1 MDDWQIAQEAA
12 IAAQKAAHA
21 ELANG
26 AVPVPA
32 APDGPLAGYT
42 RAQTL
47 DYLAQLIVCLRDMA
61 FLPNASGPGL
71 TILPG
76 TERVPLDEVT
86 AGNDPNNLGD
96 SYPAKIAQLT
106 EAGDYTD
113 DEIAE
118 AVERL
123 EANLEA
129 GVTLDPATAEHV

>member
-32 APDGPLAGYT
+32 APDGPLADYT

-47 DYLAQLIVCLRDMA
+47 DYLAQLIVVLEDGLH
-61 FLPNASGPGL
+61 LPNASGPGL

-76 TERVPLDEVT
+76 TPRNELTEDDAEDYT
-86 AGNDPNNLGD
+86 ET
-96 SYPAKIAQLT
+96 IATLT
-106 EAGDYTD
+106 EAGGYTKR
-113 DEIAE
+113 EIAE
-118 AVERL
+118 AVARL
-123 EANLEA
+123 RANLEA

>member
-12 IAAQKAAHA
+12 IEAQKAAHA

-32 APDGPLAGYT
+32 AADGPLAEYT

-47 DYLAQLIVCLRDMA
+47 DYLAQLIVVLEDG
-61 FLPNASGPGL
+61 FHLPNASGPGL

-76 TERVPLDEVT
+76 TERVPLDEDDAEDYT
-86 AGNDPNNLGD
+86 ET
-96 SYPAKIAQLT
+96 IATLT
-106 EAGDYTD
+106 EAGGYTKR
-113 DEIAE
+113 EIAE
-118 AVERL
+118 AVARL
-123 EANLEA
+123 RANLDA

>member
-12 IAAQKAAHA
+12 IEAQKAAHA

-47 DYLAQLIVCLRDMA
+47 DYLAQLIVVLEDG
-61 FLPNASGPGL
+61 FHLPNASGPGL

-76 TERVPLDEVT
+76 TPRNE
-86 AGNDPNNLGD
+86 
-96 SYPAKIAQLT
+96 LT
-106 EAGDYTD
+106 EDDAEDYTETIATLSEVGGYTKR
-113 DEIAE
+113 EIAE
-118 AVERL
+118 AVARL
-123 EANLEA
+123 RANLEA